1 MGRTQQ
7 QRGRPKI
14 LGIDKGIG
22 PLEAEIMRA
31 MSELDPPVTVR
42 QVCDALAREGYF
54 AYQGVLNCMNRL
66 VKKEILERTK
76 QGNLFLYRPLVDL
89 EELAAEV
96 VSRVLGHMGGEP
108 DRVICRVLDLDP
120 DIGAAE
126 LAQLRRK
133 LRAMSRRKKR

>member
-1 MGRTQQ
+1 MSRPEK
-7 QRGRPKI
+7 QRGRPNI
-14 LGIDKGIG
+14 VGIDKGIG
-22 PLEAEIMRA
+22 PLEAQVMRA

-66 VKKEILERTK
+66 VRKGILDRSK
-76 QGNLFLYRPLVDL
+76 RGHLFLYHPLVEL

-96 VSRVLGHMGGEP
+96 VASVLGHMGGEP